1 MSLSVVNPLQLVTP
15 PNSVLRPIELGSKM
29 VHNYLK
35 RVAENKRDHKF
46 EKTRRR
52 PSSRKTIMRGSGNYK
67 GPFPAARPTMP
78 SVEDMALSYGSGRV
92 LETYGSCAGTE
103 ICWVGAS
110 TLDIGEMAKTVAQ
123 AILRKLFAQ
132 AGLIITNPSMP
143 IISQVI
149 FGGPGVPDV
158 YQGGGFEIVRQRQN
172 AVGDR
177 DYAKHTMSQLDT
189 LEQLAVDSGL
199 VDEIINYSVATN
211 DNISKTIRLFQ
222 IDANFTGITYGKC
235 VSTLNMNNEK
245 IHLTMKCKLIVQNRT
260 LGATGSVDTEV
271 LDAQPLQ
278 GKIYQFNKSHPVV
291 REIAGVQN
299 APNTDTLLGRWS
311 NTGVVLVSNTVVGY
325 DQNIRNP
332 PTPYFWTNCS
342 KSANIALEPGD
353 LKDVSLYNKVDKFY
367 PDFMASLAWY
377 NGAGV
382 RRQKIGDCVF
392 IALEERL
399 NSGSANPIKVQY
411 ENELV
416 NYCYLSTDR
425 VSPMLKTY
433 DTRTQSL

>member
-1 MSLSVVNPLQLVTP
+1 MSLSVANPLGLVSP
-15 PNSVLRPIELGSKM
+15 PNSVFRPFELGGKI
-29 VHNYLK
+29 VKNYLK
-35 RVAENKRDHKF
+35 RVAENKAGYKY
-46 EKTRRR
+46 EKSRRKG
-52 PSSRKTIMRGSGNYK
+52 SRKNIMRGGSGNYK
-67 GPFPAARPTMP
+67 GAFPAARPNKPT
-78 SVEDMALSYGSGRV
+78 VEDLALSYGSGRV
-92 LETYGSCAGTE
+92 LETFGSCAGTE

-123 AILRKLFAQ
+123 AIIRKLFAQ

-143 IISQVI
+143 IISQVL

-177 DYAKHTMSQLDT
+177 DYAKYTMDSTDT

-199 VDEIINYSVATN
+199 VDEIIDYSTASN
-211 DNISKTIRLFQ
+211 NNISKTIRLFQ
-222 IDANFTGITYGKC
+222 IDANFTGVQYGKC

-245 IHLTMKCKLIVQNRT
+245 IHLTMKCKFIVQNRT

-278 GKIYQFNKSHPVV
+278 GKIYHFNKSHPIV
-291 REIAGVQN
+291 REVAAILN

-311 NTGVVLVSNTVVGY
+311 NTGVQLVSNTVTGY

-332 PTPYFWTNCS
+332 PSPYFWTNCS
-342 KSANIALEPGD
+342 KSGSISLEPGD

-377 NGAGV
+377 DGAGV

-399 NSGSANPIKVQY
+399 NSGSINPVKVQY
-411 ENELV
+411 ENELT

-425 VSPMLKTY
+425 VCPMLKTY